1 MRREDKGN
9 ILAICA
15 VALCVM
21 ITLGLCLMLSG
32 QGFVGAMLF
41 EGVEKESVYL
51 VCAGPYDDLALAK
64 NSAELIKSRGG
75 AGYLLGS
82 GEYELVYAAY
92 PDLSGAQS
100 VAQALGGAYVKTLN
114 IKKSKLKWAKGDERD
129 ATIAA
134 LKYYRIAFDALYS
147 CANELNAEEAT
158 IDNVKVKIGVLREQ
172 IADIKSVFGQNS
184 TDEDDQKI
192 MNVKLALLTA
202 LAIVDNIT
210 FDGGEAKTLS
220 SLRYA
225 AVQLSLSR
233 QALMDSI

>member
-1 MRREDKGN
+1 MQKDRGN
-9 ILAICA
+9 ILALCA
-15 VALCVM
+15 VLLCVLLV
-21 ITLGLCLMLSG
+21 IGLCFTLSG
-32 QGFVGAMLF
+32 QGIIGAMLF

-64 NSAELIKSRGG
+64 NSAELIRSRGG

-114 IKKSKLKWAKGDERD
+114 IRKSKLKWAKGDERD
-129 ATIAA
+129 ATLAA

-147 CANELNAEEAT
+147 CANELNVGEAT
-158 IDNVKVKIGVLREQ
+158 IDDVKVKIGVLREQ
-172 IADIKSVFGQNS
+172 IVEIKSVFGQNV
-184 TDEDDQKI
+184 TDDDDQKI
-192 MNVKLALLTA
+192 MNVKLALLAA

-225 AVQLSLSR
+225 SVQLSLSR